1 MQRAGNCDELI
12 ANDRR
17 SIPSRRPY
25 EPNDLLPTQRPALVA
40 PPNCQVPT
48 HNRLRSTA
56 NNHVSRHTPAPG
68 APFAFRPERRAESWS
83 PPPPGLGQLLS
94 LLAWLSSWSP
104 SLVPRRSRR
113 RKTGPAP
120 MHKRLFSYKP
130 PRHGFVSHPP
140 LGFVQISDSDF
151 SLHVIDGEKEIPI
164 R

>member
-1 MQRAGNCDELI
+1 
-12 ANDRR
+12 
-17 SIPSRRPY
+17 
-25 EPNDLLPTQRPALVA
+25 
-40 PPNCQVPT
+40 VPT
-48 HNRLRSTA
+48 HSRLRSSV
-56 NNHVSRHTPAPG
+56 NNHVSRQAPVPR
-68 APFAFRPERRAESWS
+68 APFAVQPERRAESCS

-151 SLHVIDGEKEIPI
+151 SLPVIDGEKEIPI
-164 R
+164 RRSRMLYVVATPIANLSDITLPALEVVKLVDLIAPEDLRHSGALL

>member
-68 APFAFRPERRAESWS
+68 APFAFQPERRAESWS

-94 LLAWLSSWSP
+94 LLAGWSASSPWLVARRW
-104 SLVPRRSRR
+104 RRSKTGLAR
-113 RKTGPAP
+113 RK
-120 MHKRLFSYKP
+120 KR
-130 PRHGFVSHPP
+130 
-140 LGFVQISDSDF
+140 
-151 SLHVIDGEKEIPI
+151 
-164 R
+164 